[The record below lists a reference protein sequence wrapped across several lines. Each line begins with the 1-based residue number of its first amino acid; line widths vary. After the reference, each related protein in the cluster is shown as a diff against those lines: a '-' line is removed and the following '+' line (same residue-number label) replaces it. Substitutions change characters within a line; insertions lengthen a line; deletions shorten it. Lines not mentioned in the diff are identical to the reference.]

1 MVRIKHRYLLLNIL
15 FPESSNPTSSPT
27 FTSSSAETFSLAL
40 HSPTPSHLQA
50 ASLVSLIRDSVAELF
65 GDYGVGIIA
74 GLKVVYF
81 SPATSTAIVRCPRA
95 SYRIVWAALTF
106 VDGLPGA
113 RRGRVPADRVR
124 CVIRVV
130 RVSGTIRKAEEE
142 AVRRARR
149 EIVTVK
155 MLEQQGRDGSGSS
168 GLDTLL
174 RPRSGGVSALDHEEE
189 EAGIEDMSDGEEDM
203 DDVSG

>member
-15 FPESSNPTSSPT
+15 FPESSDPASNSNSS
-27 FTSSSAETFSLAL
+27 FAERFSLAL
-40 HSPTPSHLQA
+40 HSPTPSQFQA

-106 VDGLPGA
+106 VDSLPGA
-113 RRGRVPADRVR
+113 RRGGEREA

-142 AVRRARR
+142 AVRRAR
-149 EIVTVK
+149 
-155 MLEQQGRDGSGSS
+155 
-168 GLDTLL
+168 
-174 RPRSGGVSALDHEEE
+174 
-189 EAGIEDMSDGEEDM
+189 
-203 DDVSG
+203 